1 MSLIRGFTVQRSKE
15 LFSGA
20 SGCDPSMPNR
30 SHTFCAYMRDQY
42 AKVFSRPWP
51 VIPSALVVAALNV
64 FLFAFDRPWT
74 ASDGIRNWGDWLLRS
89 AGVLDQPD
97 LLSSWLY
104 SGSVLNLG
112 LLFGG
117 LSAALLSRQ
126 FGIRRAPAAELI
138 KGALGGLMMGWGA
151 MLAFGCNIGGFFSAS
166 SALSLSGPGMMAGLL
181 LGAYLASR
189 YLIWENAKL
198 IREGK
203 MPFAAMCEAPQ
214 QIDPA
219 SRHYTLQPIAG
230 AFVLLAMFAAGF
242 FYRQAGYAPQAVFL
256 LFGAAFGIVLQ
267 RSRFC
272 LVRAFREPF
281 MNGESEHARAGS
293 LALLLSLIGFTILK
307 SADLKDASDW
317 VFPSFWFGALV
328 GGIVFGIGMV
338 IAGGC
343 GAGSIWRAGEGH
355 IKLWVAV
362 LFFAVGAAMMRLF
375 LTQTELIGQ
384 LGSAIFLPH
393 IVGWSGALSL
403 VVVVLV
409 LWYLVSGWNEQ
420 RKQAGVLKL

>member
-1 MSLIRGFTVQRSKE
+1 
-15 LFSGA
+15 
-20 SGCDPSMPNR
+20 
-30 SHTFCAYMRDQY
+30 
-42 AKVFSRPWP
+42 
-51 VIPSALVVAALNV
+51 
-64 FLFAFDRPWT
+64 
-74 ASDGIRNWGDWLLRS
+74 
-89 AGVLDQPD
+89 
-97 LLSSWLY
+97 
-104 SGSVLNLG
+104 
-112 LLFGG
+112 
-117 LSAALLSRQ
+117 
-126 FGIRRAPAAELI
+126 
-138 KGALGGLMMGWGA
+138 MGWGA

-198 IREGK
+198 IHEGK
-203 MPFAAMCEAPQ
+203 MPFAAICEAPQ

-230 AFVLLAMFAAGF
+230 ALVLLAMFAAGF
-242 FYRQAGYAPQAVFL
+242 LYRQAGYAPQAVFL

-293 LALLLSLIGFTILK
+293 LALLLSLIGFTVLK
-307 SADLKDASDW
+307 SGDLKDASDW
-317 VFPSFWFGALV
+317 VFPSFWFGALL

-362 LFFAVGAAMMRLF
+362 LFFALGAAMMRLF

-403 VVVVLV
+403 VVVALV

-420 RKQAGVLKL
+420 RKQAGVLKF